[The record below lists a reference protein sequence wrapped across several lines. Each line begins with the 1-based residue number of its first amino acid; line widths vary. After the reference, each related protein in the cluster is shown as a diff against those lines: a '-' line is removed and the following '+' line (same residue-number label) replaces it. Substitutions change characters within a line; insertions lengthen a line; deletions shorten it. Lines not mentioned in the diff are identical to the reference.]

1 MDKKP
6 PIEKIY
12 EAYSAI
18 ADRRVGIDGNSAAVR
33 SSSGEKEYKVQWDKN
48 IYSST
53 DNATF
58 WQHYPGYPVIAVLML
73 QGTLPFDRKI
83 ARYFSGINWTE
94 LNLKH
99 KRNYAASVAEVMES
113 IKAIGGDVDKINGDI
128 ANVYEELCALDIKI
142 KRGKK

>member
-1 MDKKP
+1 MDKKS

-18 ADRRVGIDGNSAAVR
+18 ADRRVYIDENSATVI
-33 SSSGEKEYKVQWDKN
+33 SSSGEKEYKVQWYQN
-48 IYSST
+48 VYSST

-58 WQHYPGYPVIAVLML
+58 WQHYPGYPIIAVLML
-73 QGTLPFDRKI
+73 QGALPLDCKI
-83 ARYFSGINWTE
+83 AGYFSGVNWTE
-94 LNLKH
+94 INHKH
-99 KRNYAASVAEVMES
+99 KRNYVASVAEVMES
-113 IKAIGGDVDKINGDI
+113 IKDNGGDIDRINDEI